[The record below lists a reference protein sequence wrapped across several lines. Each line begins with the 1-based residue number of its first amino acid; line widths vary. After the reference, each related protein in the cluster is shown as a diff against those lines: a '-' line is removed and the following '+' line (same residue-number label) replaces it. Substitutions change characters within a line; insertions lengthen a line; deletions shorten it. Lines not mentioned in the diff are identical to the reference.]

1 MNKNPSVSIIIA
13 TYNREK
19 LILRSIESAIKQ
31 SFKDFEILIIDDGS
45 TDNTFH
51 LIKEILRRDKRL
63 KYIYQENKGWPSA
76 YNNGILNSNGK
87 YIAFLDSD
95 DEWLPEKLEKQVA
108 FLENNKGFDGVTCY
122 GNIIVDD
129 KEKIKLGVL
138 KQLDDYNNQL
148 KNLINGDFPSIPS
161 SLLLKKEI
169 FEKIGYYDEFLKLS
183 ADTDMMIRIFKAGF
197 KIGVIKEVLFNYHIH
212 KQNLTGITADTMI
225 KNIDQRIREAEYLLI
240 KHKEVYEKYPKGKS
254 LVLRHLSTFYKL
266 LKNNQKSFGYAKES
280 VKANK
285 SLRNIF
291 HLLLL
296 LLPQKFFLSLYNLK
310 VNFPIYKAIFG
321 NKFRIIRTM
330 VFLLFLMIFII
341 TLYFSLRMC

>member
-1 MNKNPSVSIIIA
+1 MNKNPLVSIIIA

-45 TDNTFH
+45 TDNTYH
-51 LIKEILRRDKRL
+51 LIKEICRRDKRL

-108 FLENNKGFDGVTCY
+108 FLENDKNFDGVTCY
-122 GNIIVDD
+122 GNIILDD

-148 KNLINGDFPSIPS
+148 KNLINGDFPPIPS

-169 FEKIGYYDEFLKLS
+169 FEKVGYYDEFLKLS
-183 ADTDMMIRIFKAGF
+183 ADSDMMIRILKAGF
-197 KIGVIKEVLFNYHIH
+197 KIGVIKEVLFNYYIH
-212 KQNLTGITADTMI
+212 KQNLTGITAEAKI
-225 KNIDQRIREAEYLLI
+225 KSINQRINETIYILN
-240 KHKEVYEKYPKGKS
+240 KHKEIYDQYSKAKS
-254 LVLRHLSTFYKL
+254 LMLRYLSTFYKL
-266 LKNNQKSFGYAKES
+266 INDKQKSFYYAKE
-280 VKANK
+280 AFNINK
-285 SLRNIF
+285 SLRNIIHF
-291 HLLLL
+291 ILL
-296 LLPQKFFLSLYNLK
+296 LLPYNFFLKLYDFK
-310 VNFPIYKAIFG
+310 VNFPIYKAIFK
-321 NKFRIIRTM
+321 NKFK
-330 VFLLFLMIFII
+330 FN
-341 TLYFSLRMC
+341 